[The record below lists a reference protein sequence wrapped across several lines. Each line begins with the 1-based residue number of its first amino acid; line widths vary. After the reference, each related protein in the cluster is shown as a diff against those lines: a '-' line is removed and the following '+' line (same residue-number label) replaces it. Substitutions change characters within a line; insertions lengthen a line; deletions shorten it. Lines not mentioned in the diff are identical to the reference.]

1 MKQQTLRKI
10 GNSVGIIIPKDI
22 LNELDLFEGKK
33 VYINKENN
41 NIVISKD
48 ITHPGIS
55 PEFLRVAEKVSE
67 KYKTTF
73 QELAKI

>member
-10 GNSVGIIIPKDI
+10 GNSVGIIIPKDMLDE
-22 LNELDLFEGKK
+22 LNLAEGKT

-48 ITHPGIS
+48 VTYSEIS
-55 PEFLRVAEKVSE
+55 SEFLRVAENVSK

-73 QELAKI
+73 RELAKK